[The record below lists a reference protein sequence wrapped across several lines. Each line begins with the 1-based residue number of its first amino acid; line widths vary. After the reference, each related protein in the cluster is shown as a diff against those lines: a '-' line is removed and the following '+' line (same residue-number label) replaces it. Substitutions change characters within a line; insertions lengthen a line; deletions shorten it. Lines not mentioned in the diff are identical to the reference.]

1 MKKSKII
8 MLELSVD
15 IVEMIDNEART
26 AGVLLNQFY
35 EKIILDGIAGYRQQQ
50 NFVADKQQNKHP
62 ILDDNTVNAT
72 MKAAYVISATK
83 RR

>member
-1 MKKSKII
+1 MRKSKII

-15 IVEMIDNEART
+15 LVETIDVESKS

-35 EKIILDGIAGYRQQQ
+35 EKIILDGIAGYR
-50 NFVADKQQNKHP
+50 KQQNHVAQKQQSKHP
-62 ILDDNTVNAT
+62 ILDDSTVNAT
-72 MKAAYVISATK
+72 TEAAYMIAETK